1 MDFRCNKN
9 CMLQWICSW
18 CNNFYCDDTCCPYR
32 LKGKPK
38 YLSEKDVAQ
47 LYWNILTEKTKK

>member
-9 CMLQWICSW
+9 CMLQWICSQ
-18 CNNFYCDDTCCPYR
+18 CNNFYCDDACCPYS
-32 LKGKPK
+32 LEEKPK

-47 LYWNILTEKTKK
+47 SYWNILTEKTKK